1 MTQFQEWITRQ
12 VQAAGSLR
20 KAAEQ
25 AGVSHVTL
33 KKAQDGGKLDLE
45 PLQALAE
52 WRSVP
57 LYTVIG
63 MYLGKPE
70 TPDDALSEQVTALL
84 QESEQ
89 MRSIFGLMF
98 ESDLTADD
106 MADIT
111 ALVEAKL
118 PRRAA

>member
-1 MTQFQEWITRQ
+1 M
-12 VQAAGSLR
+12 
-20 KAAEQ
+20 
-25 AGVSHVTL
+25 SHVTL

-45 PLQALAE
+45 TLQALAE

-118 PRRAA
+118 SRRAA